1 MASSTKPRARD
12 GVDGALSAPSQ
23 HAGLQ
28 WLLVLVVAILAL
40 NGVDLAWR
48 SVMGGGATAAAGAS
62 RTSFGSLAVTGVESL
77 GGLSAAD
84 VSGMTHGLPGFV
96 SADQEGVV
104 VEVSLVNDSARKV
117 RIEPGEF
124 TLLVNGRNSAPAGG
138 TIASVV
144 LQPGASLEGRLS
156 FVVPRAAA
164 TATLR
169 FDEGNGSVALLDL
182 GLITTGPAPSEDPL
196 HAH

>member
-1 MASSTKPRARD
+1 
-12 GVDGALSAPSQ
+12 
-23 HAGLQ
+23 
-28 WLLVLVVAILAL
+28 VVAVLAL

-48 SVMGGGATAAAGAS
+48 SVMGGRAAAAAGES
-62 RTSFGSLAVTGVESL
+62 RTSFGSLAVTGVEAL
-77 GGLSAAD
+77 GGLTAAD

-96 SADQEGVV
+96 PADQQGVV
-104 VEVSLVNDSARKV
+104 VEVHLGNDGARKV
-117 RIEPGEF
+117 RVEPGEF
-124 TLLVNGRNSAPAGG
+124 TLVIDGKSSAPAGG

-164 TATLR
+164 NATLR

-196 HAH
+196 HTH